1 VSIEPGAL
9 SFLTKNL
16 LMKVSDILKGKTS
29 NIYSVTAQVTVYE
42 AIKVMGEKNIGA
54 LLVMEG
60 EKLTGILSERD
71 YARKVVLKGKSSRE
85 TPVKDIM
92 TEQVLTVT
100 PGDTIEKCMSI
111 MTDKHI
117 RHLPVLE
124 NENVLGMVSIGDVVN
139 GIIESQKETIAHLQ
153 SYISQ

>member
-1 VSIEPGAL
+1 
-9 SFLTKNL
+9 
-16 LMKVSDILKGKTS
+16 MKVSDILKGKSS
-29 NIYSVTAQVTVYE
+29 NIYSVTGQTTVYD

-54 LLVMEG
+54 LLIMEA

-92 TEQVLTVT
+92 TENVLTVA
-100 PGDTIEKCMSI
+100 PDDTIEQCMAI
-111 MTDKHI
+111 MTEKHI
-117 RHLPVLE
+117 RHLPVVE
-124 NENVLGMVSIGDVVN
+124 AEKVIGMVSIGDVVN

>member
-1 VSIEPGAL
+1 
-9 SFLTKNL
+9 
-16 LMKVSDILKGKTS
+16 MKVSDILKGKVS
-29 NIYSVTAQVTVYE
+29 NIYSVTGEVSVYD

-54 LLVMEG
+54 LLIMEG
-60 EKLTGILSERD
+60 DKLTGILSERD

-100 PGDTIEKCMSI
+100 PGDTIEKCMAI

-117 RHLPVLE
+117 RHLPVVE
-124 NENVLGMVSIGDVVN
+124 DSRVLGMISIGDVVN
-139 GIIESQKETIAHLQ
+139 SIIESQKETIA
-153 SYISQ
+153 

>member
-1 VSIEPGAL
+1 
-9 SFLTKNL
+9 
-16 LMKVSDILKGKTS
+16 MKVSDILKGKAS

-117 RHLPVLE
+117 RHLPVVE

>member
-1 VSIEPGAL
+1 
-9 SFLTKNL
+9 
-16 LMKVSDILKGKTS
+16 MKVSDILKGKVS
-29 NIYSVTAQVTVYE
+29 NIYSVTGEVSVYD

-54 LLVMEG
+54 LLIMEG
-60 EKLTGILSERD
+60 DKLTGILSERD

-100 PGDTIEKCMSI
+100 PGDTIEKCMAI

-117 RHLPVLE
+117 RHLPVVE
-124 NENVLGMVSIGDVVN
+124 DSRVLGMISIGDVVN
-139 GIIESQKETIAHLQ
+139 SIIESQKETIAHLQ
-153 SYISQ
+153 SYIAQ

>member
-1 VSIEPGAL
+1 
-9 SFLTKNL
+9 
-16 LMKVSDILKGKTS
+16 MKVSDILKGKQS
-29 NIYSVTAQVTVYE
+29 NIYSVAGQVSVYD

-54 LLVMEG
+54 LLIMEG
-60 EKLTGILSERD
+60 DMLTGILSERD

-92 TEQVLTVT
+92 TENVLTVT
-100 PGDTIEKCMSI
+100 PEDTIEKCMAI

-117 RHLPVLE
+117 RHLPVVE
-124 NENVLGMVSIGDVVN
+124 NSKVLGMVSIGDVVN

-153 SYISQ
+153 SYIAQ